1 MIPYN
6 PFDWYWLADDGRLY
20 SSARSGLADAS
31 DPAYLLWGECGVAT
45 PWPRD
50 PTGAQTDAALQEVL
64 APYGLALWPETLA
77 SAQVRLCRAI
87 DAAAETQR
95 QRWITPGAGQALT
108 YLTKTDEARRAV
120 AGGAPVEP
128 ADYPLL
134 AAEIGITAAGLLEVA
149 AVVLAA
155 HQAWQ
160 VAGAAIEA
168 ARLACKAAV
177 GTAADIATAEAAA
190 AAVEWPA

>member
-20 SSARSGLADAS
+20 SSARSGLTDAS
-31 DPAYLLWGECGVAT
+31 DPAYLSWGGVAT
-45 PWPRD
+45 SWPRD
-50 PTGAQTDAALQEVL
+50 DDGAQTDAALQEVL

-77 SAQVRLCRAI
+77 QAQARLCQAI

-95 QRWITPGAGQALT
+95 QRWITPGAGQAIT
-108 YLTKTDEARRAV
+108 YLTKADEARRAV
-120 AGGAPVEP
+120 SVGAAAQP
-128 ADYPLL
+128 ADYPLI
-134 AAEIGITAAGLLEVA
+134 AAEIGITADGLLEVA
-149 AVVLAA
+149 GAVLAA
-155 HQAWQ
+155 HQAWLA
-160 VAGAAIEA
+160 AGAAIEA